1 MEHNK
6 YKSAFCQQFCKKIK
20 NTVFQ
25 ILNKSN
31 TYNLLFFETSYICMD
46 NAKLSCF
53 HIPIIITCKTYII
66 KFLIYKIIHVKLFK
80 RYKEITYITF
90 FLNYV
95 NNYFAQKYYREIF
108 RLYISYLYLLN
119 HILVYFF
126 FKHDSN
132 ELIIFIQNRNFSS

>member
-31 TYNLLFFETSYICMD
+31 TYNLLFFDTSYICMD

-53 HIPIIITCKTYII
+53 HIPVIITLSKTYII

-80 RYKEITYITF
+80 RYTETTYITF
-90 FLNYV
+90 FFKLCKQLFCTKILQRNISFIYILSLFIKS
-95 NNYFAQKYYREIF
+95 YFSI
-108 RLYISYLYLLN
+108 
-119 HILVYFF
+119 FF
-126 FKHDSN
+126 F
-132 ELIIFIQNRNFSS
+132 QT